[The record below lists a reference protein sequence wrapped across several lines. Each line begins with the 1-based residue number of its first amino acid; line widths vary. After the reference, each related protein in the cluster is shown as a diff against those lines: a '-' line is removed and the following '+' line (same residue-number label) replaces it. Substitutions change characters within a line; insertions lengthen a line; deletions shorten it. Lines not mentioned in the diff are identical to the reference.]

1 MDSLKDRELDIRKTI
16 SSISSTE
23 FEYYDEEYEN
33 EQEESQGDP
42 YGGFHQELDESLSQN
57 I

>member
-1 MDSLKDRELDIRKTI
+1 LDIRKTI